1 MKFTLYWSIK
11 KKNKDNFA
19 HITAST
25 LHDFKT
31 IKLSIGDI

>member
-1 MKFTLYWSIK
+1 MTSLLDPSKKIRIILLTLQLQL
-11 KKNKDNFA
+11 
-19 HITAST
+19 